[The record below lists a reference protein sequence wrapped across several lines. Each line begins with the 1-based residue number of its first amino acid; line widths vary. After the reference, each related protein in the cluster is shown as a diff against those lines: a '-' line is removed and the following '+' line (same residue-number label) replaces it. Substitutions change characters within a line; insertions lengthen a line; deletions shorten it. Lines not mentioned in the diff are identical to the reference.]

1 MGLKWWN
8 PNLYTGS
15 LRKLKSTLSDP
26 IQYHLPIDEI
36 ELLLNDYLGKTLTLK
51 FEGNIQ
57 CVHCQRKIKK
67 SYNQGYCFP
76 CAQTLARCDFCIVK
90 PEKCHFH
97 LGTCR
102 EPEWGKTHC
111 FIPHIVYLAN
121 TSGLKVGITRET
133 QIPTRWIDQGAV
145 QALPICRVKNRYHSG
160 LVEVAMKSMVA
171 DKTDWRKMLKGQGEN
186 IALFEKRDELFKNI
200 EWPDALRDESSVE
213 ILQNQSVVAIQYP
226 VLSYPEKVTAFN
238 LEKTPEISGTL
249 LGIKGQYLI
258 FDKGVLN
265 IRNLTG
271 YVVSVYMG

>member
-1 MGLKWWN
+1 VGLKWWN

>member
-102 EPEWGKTHC
+102 ELEWGKTHC

-226 VLSYPEKVTAFN
+226 ILSYPEKVTAFN

>member
-1 MGLKWWN
+1 MKWWN

>member
-1 MGLKWWN
+1 MIAISN
-8 PNLYTGS
+8 VYTGGI
-15 LRKLKSTLSDP
+15 RKLKSRLADP
-26 IQYHLPIDEI
+26 IQYALPIGEV
-36 ELLLNDYLGKTLTLK
+36 ELSLNDYLGKTLTLT
-51 FEGNIQ
+51 FAGDIY
-57 CVHCQRKIKK
+57 CVYCQRKIKK

-76 CAQTLARCDFCIVK
+76 CAQTLAQCDFCIIK

-102 EPEWGKTHC
+102 EPEWGKAHC

-145 QALPICRVKNRYHSG
+145 QALPIFRVKNRYHSG
-160 LVEVAMKSMVA
+160 LVEVAMKKWVA

-186 IALFEKRDELFKNI
+186 LSLCEKRDELLEKVECVDTFN
-200 EWPDALRDESSVE
+200 EDLSVE
-213 ILQNQSVVAIQYP
+213 VLENQQVVSIQYP
-226 VLSYPEKVTAFN
+226 VLAYPQKITAFN
-238 LEKTPEISGTL
+238 IEKTPTISGTL

-258 FDKGVLN
+258 FDNGVIN

-271 YVVSVYMG
+271 YVISISMC